1 MEPGQPANP
10 ASLPGRRRTH
20 FFLPTSTGRAGPHT
34 FPPVRLLPG
43 VPQLLDTTTVPPP
56 ETSRP
61 SRDEERQEGGV
72 MFIREYFLA
81 KSLVSFSPGLIFSS
95 RPTSGSSRVADHCGS
110 RPQPVTPSRGGGPA
124 ALFSVNRSAVRSH
137 FRPYGACP
145 LRECLVYTP
154 FIYGALVCVS

>member
-20 FFLPTSTGRAGPHT
+20 SLSPYKHRPSGSAH
-34 FPPVRLLPG
+34 FP
-43 VPQLLDTTTVPPP
+43 
-56 ETSRP
+56 SRP
-61 SRDEERQEGGV
+61 TPARRSPTPRHDDCTTPRNTQASRDEERQEGGV

-95 RPTSGSSRVADHCGS
+95 RPTSSSSWVADHCGS

>member
-20 FFLPTSTGRAGPHT
+20 SLSPYKH
-34 FPPVRLLPG
+34 
-43 VPQLLDTTTVPPP
+43 
-56 ETSRP
+56 RP
-61 SRDEERQEGGV
+61 SGSAH
-72 MFIREYFLA
+72 F
-81 KSLVSFSPGLIFSS
+81 PS
-95 RPTSGSSRVADHCGS
+95 RPTPARRSPTPRHDDCTTPRNTQAQPRRGTAGGRCHVHSRILSCQESCFFQPRSNFQFPPHEQLSWVADHCGS